1 MIQVTIEREINGARA
16 TFIGSADTKE
26 AADLLAQFLAGV
38 TNLPAS
44 ASVPGATAKPEVK
57 AADVLADR
65 QEGESL
71 METKKRLQKDGVAKK
86 AQLSGSDSTK
96 PSQTEA
102 VDTSKPSEPEPKP
115 ASVEEEKA
123 AGKTYTREAVSQLVI
138 DIVKKEGMGRE
149 VASAVLQRNGVTPP
163 LAKDCADLALLSAI
177 GAMAEATLAGT
188 YNPLEG

>member
-1 MIQVTIEREINGARA
+1 MTIQVTIEREINGARA
-16 TFIGSADTKE
+16 TFIGNADTKE

-57 AADVLADR
+57 K
-65 QEGESL
+65 EP
-71 METKKRLQKDGVAKK
+71 TAKK

-102 VDTSKPSEPEPKP
+102 VDTSKPSEPEPNP
-115 ASVEEEKA
+115 PSVEQEKA
-123 AGKTYTREAVSQLVI
+123 AGKTYTRDTISQLVL
-138 DIVKKEGMGRE
+138 DIVKKHGKET
-149 VASAVLQRNGVTPP
+149 ALAVLQRNGVTPP
-163 LAKDCADLALLSAI
+163 LAKDCDDQALLSAI

>member
-16 TFIGSADTKE
+16 TFIGSAESKE

-57 AADVLADR
+57 A
-65 QEGESL
+65 
-71 METKKRLQKDGVAKK
+71 ETKKEPAAKK

-115 ASVEEEKA
+115 VSVEEEKA
-123 AGKTYTREAVSQLVI
+123 AGKTYTREAVSQLVL

-149 VASAVLQRNGVTPP
+149 VAFAVLQRNGVTPP
-163 LAKDCADLALLSAI
+163 LAKDCADQALLSAI

-188 YNPLEG
+188 YNPLEA